1 MSYDPAIPLLGTC
14 LEKVLIFGFSSSEW
28 GSSDAHSLAACTD
41 LQDLRLNVSTWPYRG
56 GVELS
61 GQEEVSQCWGHKDLP
76 CARVSALL
84 QLAMLKFQRIKCFYL
99 LKNIR
104 YYKCNKLHV
113 FLCLWVKNS
122 ALPRILTQNQ
132 QLALNSL
139 LMHIWSIFVS
149 VQAIRWDTI
158 F

>member
-76 CARVSALL
+76 WARVSEKNLVRVENPQWEWWTHMTACSFLDTRVPRVVMVRRGTEGL
-84 QLAMLKFQRIKCFYL
+84 LKFGLYFASSSK
-99 LKNIR
+99 
-104 YYKCNKLHV
+104 
-113 FLCLWVKNS
+113 
-122 ALPRILTQNQ
+122 
-132 QLALNSL
+132 
-139 LMHIWSIFVS
+139 
-149 VQAIRWDTI
+149 
-158 F
+158 